1 MKTLEG
7 VLGVDDVETPQRGS
21 ISTRCAELDA
31 EMPLLLGVTRPIL
44 EYVLFCHQEDSQWPL
59 SEPAVLKM
67 RFDDIFD
74 ATKYRRALDSIRALR
89 KQRAQDARVDDA
101 EIQALQQDRDRV
113 SAIKG
118 RIHVLYESAAHKEA
132 ELAALDERIAAK
144 ISANKEIYDKAIRFR
159 EFVSQAEMLEERHG
173 IYADTCKGL
182 EQHMTALPGSTEE
195 LEQELENLPAV
206 ISGKQDALTA
216 QKDTVAML
224 RAERDAKAR
233 EHERLLSEQGGLIA
247 AQRAFERALSSGAAE
262 LEHMASEGKLGVS
275 PVADSATDLEAFRA
289 LRNAFDAALASRR
302 RELTQQVSQERTAN
316 GAHEKQLLDEA
327 QKWRNVV
334 RDASISRDQRA
345 ESAARIEKRLESL
358 DAELSVQNDVPDYAP
373 RTAELRS
380 VIATHSDTLQKE
392 GVFLRISQVD
402 AQITDLEARRDAL
415 TREIAASTRHA
426 EQRVAYA
433 HAERELERL
442 RTQLEQAVAAA
453 NNEGQLQG
461 SRPEEMAPRAA
472 EIVVQAKRTLDERQ
486 QVMAEHQRQIARLDA
501 AREVAQSQ
509 LLEHK
514 QRVASLHADASAV
527 LGTAGQN
534 AEDVLQE
541 ANEEISIL
549 RESMSVLEHAAAF
562 FQRILRQGR
571 ERHVCIG
578 CNRAISSSEMGAF
591 EAHVHESLQRSQP
604 EHVAELENDLAAWD
618 TQKNRSERAC
628 ELQKQAAQLRAQV
641 AALEKEAAD
650 AEHKCSDARAA
661 LRRATEEAD
670 AAARDYDAARA
681 LQDTAAELHGLV
693 AAVKTCEAQVE
704 SLALDGAPESSD
716 PGELDRVIEQLSQ
729 AKGHHATLVAARD
742 AASTAI
748 SAAEKELHAIELNAA
763 RAREQSSQRA
773 AAQRRRDELAVD
785 LADHRNA
792 VAKLDSETAA
802 AEEPAS
808 AARAALEKFSAD
820 RAAAE
825 RAASECMATL
835 EHYAARSIAVGSSVD
850 DAVAEGLGERMQS
863 CAEGISAMA
872 DAVAEASRALE
883 RAEAEISDMQEAV
896 HAAQAHASNLRDNLR
911 YRKTIADMVAV
922 DRELDELNLED
933 ALAKHNQFS
942 TEYDSARRE
951 ENELSG
957 RAAHLRGEL
966 QGIHAQISSR
976 EDELRVDYRDIEERY
991 IKKLV
996 HIRVGTMANHD
1007 LDKYSAAL
1015 QHAILQFHSIKM
1027 EEINQT
1033 LDYLWKKTYQGT
1045 DIDTVLIRTEADG
1058 KMTATGM
1065 RSYQYRV
1072 CMVKDGVEMDMRG
1085 RCSAGQKVLA
1095 CILIRLAL
1103 ADSFGSNTGFLALDE
1118 PTTNL
1123 DRENVEALAAS
1134 VVDLIEER
1142 RHQNNFQL
1150 ILITHD
1156 EDFLTRLAQS
1166 AVISQYWR
1174 VSRDEQLVRVLN

>member
-31 EMPLLLGVTRPIL
+31 EMPLLLGVTKPIL

-89 KQRAQDARVDDA
+89 KQRAQDARVDEA

-118 RIHVLYESAAHKEA
+118 RIRVLYESAAHKES
-132 ELAALDERIAAK
+132 ELATLDEHISAK

-173 IYADTCKGL
+173 IYAETCKGL
-182 EQHMTALPGSTEE
+182 EQHMTVLPGSTEE
-195 LEQELENLPAV
+195 LEQELENLPAL
-206 ISGKQDALTA
+206 IAGKQEALTA
-216 QKDTVAML
+216 QKDTVALL

-233 EHERLLSEQGGLIA
+233 KHECLLSEQGGLIA

-275 PVADSATDLEAFRA
+275 TIADSATDLDAFRA
-289 LRNAFDAALASRR
+289 LRNSFDAALAFRR
-302 RELTQQVSQERTAN
+302 QELTQQFSHERTAN
-316 GAHEKQLLDEA
+316 DAHEKQLLDEA
-327 QKWRNVV
+327 QKWRNIV
-334 RDASISRDQRA
+334 RDASISRDQRV
-345 ESAARIEKRLESL
+345 ESAARIKKRLESIN
-358 DAELSVQNDVPDYAP
+358 AELSVQNDVPDYAP
-373 RTAELRS
+373 RAAELRN
-380 VIATHSDTLQKE
+380 VIAMHSDALQKE
-392 GVFLRISQVD
+392 GLFLRISQAD
-402 AQITDLEARRDAL
+402 AQITDLEKRRDTL
-415 TREIAASTRHA
+415 TREIAVSTRHA
-426 EQRVAYA
+426 EQHAAYA
-433 HAERELERL
+433 RAERELERL
-442 RTQLEQAVAAA
+442 RTQLERAVAAI
-453 NNEGQLQG
+453 NKGQLQE
-461 SRPEEMAPRAA
+461 SRPEEMSRRAA
-472 EIVVQAKRTLDERQ
+472 EIVVQSKRTLDERE
-486 QVMAEHQRQIARLDA
+486 QVLTENQRLIVRLDA
-501 AREVAQSQ
+501 AREVAQAQ

-514 QRVASLHADASAV
+514 ERVASLDAEASAV
-527 LGTAGQN
+527 LGTTGQN
-534 AEDVLQE
+534 VEDALQE

-604 EHVAELENDLAAWD
+604 EHVTELENDLAAWS
-618 TQKNRSERAC
+618 THKTRYQRAC
-628 ELQKQAAQLRAQV
+628 ELQKQAAQVRAQV

-650 AEHKCSDARAA
+650 AEHKCSGARAA
-661 LRRATEEAD
+661 LHRATEEAD
-670 AAARDYDAARA
+670 TAARDYDATRA
-681 LQDTAAELHGLV
+681 LQDTVVEVHNLV
-693 AAVKTCEAQVE
+693 AAVRTCEAQVE
-704 SLALDGAPESSD
+704 SLALDGIPESTD
-716 PGELDRVIEQLSQ
+716 PGELERVIEQLSQ
-729 AKGHHATLVAARD
+729 AKGHHTTLVAARD
-742 AASTAI
+742 AVSTAI
-748 SAAEKELHAIELNAA
+748 SAAEKELHAIELNMA
-763 RAREQSSQRA
+763 RVREHSSQRA
-773 AAQRRRDELAVD
+773 AAQLRRDELVGD
-785 LADHRNA
+785 LTDHTNA
-792 VAKLDSETAA
+792 VAKLDSEIAA

-808 AARAALEKFSAD
+808 IARAALEKFSAD

-825 RAASECMATL
+825 RTASECMAKL
-835 EHYAARSIAVGSSVD
+835 EHYAARSIAVGGSVD
-850 DAVAEGLGERMQS
+850 DSVAEGLGERMKS
-863 CAEGISAMA
+863 CAESVSAMA
-872 DAVAEASRALE
+872 DALAEASRVLE
-883 RAEAEISDMQEAV
+883 RAEAEVSEMQEAV

-911 YRKTIADMVAV
+911 YRKTNADMAAV
-922 DRELDELNLED
+922 DRELDELNLEE

-942 TEYDSARRE
+942 TEYDTARRE

-976 EDELRVDYRDIEERY
+976 EEELRVDYRDVEERY

-996 HIRVGTMANHD
+996 HIRVGAMANHD

-1166 AVISQYWR
+1166 AAISQYWR
-1174 VSRDEQLVRVLN
+1174 VSRDEQLVRILN